1 MAMEW
6 QRDIRPSRCYV
17 TVVLRAAY
25 PTQVLVFFDEAGD
38 PGMAGKL
45 GQSPIFLVAVVLFE
59 DHDAAEKADARIGL
73 IRQELFLTPNHEFK
87 FHNSR
92 PNVRRH
98 FLEQTL
104 AYNWFYLVVA
114 INKKKLYSP
123 TFQSPEMFYNYS
135 TSLVFEN
142 AKPQLNQAI
151 VVIDKSSSKGFRHEL
166 SRYLRAKIDTAGT
179 LIKKIKHEDSKRNNL
194 LQLADMVAG
203 AVYRSMLVDK
213 KDRFEYRR
221 IIRAKELRVQVWPR

>member
-1 MAMEW
+1 MRRAREHA
-6 QRDIRPSRCYV
+6 V
-17 TVVLRAAY
+17 AAY
-25 PTQVLVFFDEAGD
+25 AIRVLVFFDEAGD
-38 PGMAGKL
+38 AGMAGKA
-45 GQSPIFLVAVVLFE
+45 GQSPVFLVAVVLFE
-59 DHDAAEKADARIGL
+59 DHDAAEKADERVTL
-73 IRQELFLTPNHEFK
+73 IRHELSLTPDHEFK

-92 PNVRRH
+92 PDVRRY
-98 FLEQTL
+98 FLEQML
-104 AYNWFYLVVA
+104 PYSWFYLGVV

-123 TFQSPEMFYNYS
+123 TFSTPGMFYNYS

-142 AKPQLNQAI
+142 AKPYLNQAI

-166 SRYLRAKIDTAGT
+166 SRYLRAKIDTVGT

-203 AVYRSMLVDK
+203 AVYRSMLAGK